1 VEPTPAEAAFVFFIR
16 CAGARRDEE
25 LLEYVY
31 VLLRA
36 DVLKLLRGM
45 GDAGAQTTCD
55 PDRGWGTLVHRQLA
69 ILIGWC
75 HLIG

>member
-36 DVLKLLRGM
+36 DVLKLLR
-45 GDAGAQTTCD
+45 Q
-55 PDRGWGTLVHRQLA
+55 RGTLVLKQIALCPSLPSTSTSAMESPGRP
-69 ILIGWC
+69 
-75 HLIG
+75 